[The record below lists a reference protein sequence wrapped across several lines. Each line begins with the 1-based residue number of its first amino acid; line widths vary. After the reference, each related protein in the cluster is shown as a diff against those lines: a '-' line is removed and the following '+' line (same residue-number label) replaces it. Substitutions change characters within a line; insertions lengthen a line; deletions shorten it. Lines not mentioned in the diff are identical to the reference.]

1 MSQRDTNILWL
12 KDLIGH
18 LENCQRQLEWAEDS
32 ETVRLVTETMLRDLD
47 SCRRICESLRRRLE
61 PATV

>member
-12 KDLIGH
+12 KDLLGH
-18 LENCQRQLEWAEDS
+18 LENCQRQLEWAE
-32 ETVRLVTETMLRDLD
+32 D